1 MPNSTLPEHKMP
13 DDTVPDDVPDDTVP
27 DATTSDATVPDD
39 AVPDD
44 TASEPEH
51 SAVADPVSARHVRL
65 AELLRTAQA
74 GRRESLNGIV
84 VELSPLLWQVAR
96 SQGLEYEEAEDVVQG
111 TWLSLL
117 SHLDQIHSPIALTAW
132 LVTATKREAWR
143 VRAARRAE
151 QPVGQNLM
159 RDMPDPRPIPE
170 ERVLLDEHHY
180 DVWRAVRS
188 LPQRCQELL
197 RVVAFTHRPDYDAVS
212 VALGM
217 PRGSI
222 GPTRG
227 RCLAKLRTL
236 LDHDPRGDLA

>member
-1 MPNSTLPEHKMP
+1 MPSS
-13 DDTVPDDVPDDTVP
+13 TVPESTVPESAVSDSTVP
-27 DATTSDATVPDD
+27 DAPT
-39 AVPDD
+39 
-44 TASEPEH
+44 
-51 SAVADPVSARHVRL
+51 ARHTRMAGLLL
-65 AELLRTAQA
+65 AARA
-74 GRRESLNGIV
+74 GRRESLNEIV

-96 SQGLEYEEAEDVVQG
+96 AQGLDHEAAEDVVQC
-111 TWLSLL
+111 TWLNLL
-117 SHLDQIHSPIALTAW
+117 GHLDQIHSPVALTAW

-151 QPVGQNLM
+151 QPVDRNLM
-159 RDMPDPRPIPE
+159 TDVRDPEPIPE
-170 ERVLLDEHHY
+170 ESVLLAERHH
-180 DVWRAVRS
+180 DVWHAVRL

-197 RVVAFTHRPDYDAVS
+197 RVVAFTHRPDYEAVA

-236 LDHDPRGDLA
+236 LDHDLRGDLA

>member
-1 MPNSTLPEHKMP
+1 
-13 DDTVPDDVPDDTVP
+13 VP
-27 DATTSDATVPDD
+27 DAP
-39 AVPDD
+39 P
-44 TASEPEH
+44 PPL
-51 SAVADPVSARHVRL
+51 SASARHARL
-65 AELLRTAQA
+65 AGLLLSAQS
-74 GRRESLNGIV
+74 GRRESLNEIV
-84 VELSPLLWQVAR
+84 LELSPLLWQVAR
-96 SQGLEYEEAEDVVQG
+96 AQGLDREAAEDVIQC

-117 SHLDQIHSPIALTAW
+117 SHLGQIHSPIALTAW

-143 VRAARRAE
+143 ARAARRAE
-151 QPVGQNLM
+151 QPVDRNLM
-159 RDMPDPRPIPE
+159 TDMRDPEPMPE
-170 ERVLLDEHHY
+170 ESILLAERQH
-180 DVWRAVRS
+180 DVWRAVRR

-197 RVVAFTHRPDYDAVS
+197 RVVAFTQRPDYDAVA

>member
-1 MPNSTLPEHKMP
+1 MTMIEPAAPPEP
-13 DDTVPDDVPDDTVP
+13 GRR
-27 DATTSDATVPDD
+27 
-39 AVPDD
+39 
-44 TASEPEH
+44 
-51 SAVADPVSARHVRL
+51 ADRHERL
-65 AELLRTAQA
+65 AALLLEAQA
-74 GRRESLNGIV
+74 GRRESLERIV

-96 SQGLEYEEAEDVVQG
+96 SQGLDREGAEDAVQC

-117 SHLDQIHSPIALTAW
+117 GSLERIHTPVALTAW

-143 VRAARRAE
+143 VRAASRAE
-151 QPVGQNLM
+151 LPVDGSTM
-159 RDMPDPRPIPE
+159 TEMTDIPDPVPAPE
-170 ERVLLDEHHY
+170 ESVLLAERHR
-180 DVWRAVRS
+180 DVWRAVRR

-197 RVVAFTHRPDYDAVS
+197 RVVAFVHRPDYDEVA

-236 LDHDPRGDLA
+236 LDTEPRGSAS

>member
-1 MPNSTLPEHKMP
+1 MTMIEPAAPP
-13 DDTVPDDVPDDTVP
+13 DPGR
-27 DATTSDATVPDD
+27 
-39 AVPDD
+39 
-44 TASEPEH
+44 H
-51 SAVADPVSARHVRL
+51 ADRHERL
-65 AELLRTAQA
+65 AALLLAAQA
-74 GRRESLNGIV
+74 GRRESLERIV

-96 SQGLEYEEAEDVVQG
+96 AQGLDREAAEDAVQC

-117 SHLDQIHSPIALTAW
+117 GSLGKIHTPMALTAW

-143 VRAARRAE
+143 ARAASRAE
-151 QPVGQNLM
+151 LPVDGATM
-159 RDMPDPRPIPE
+159 TEMSDVPDPLPAPE
-170 ERVLLDEHHY
+170 ESVLLAERHR
-180 DVWRAVRS
+180 DVWRAVRL

-197 RVVAFTHRPDYDAVS
+197 RVVAFVPRPDYDEVA

-236 LDHDPRGDLA
+236 LDAEPHRSAT

>member
-1 MPNSTLPEHKMP
+1 MPNSTLPDLP
-13 DDTVPDDVPDDTVP
+13 SP
-27 DATTSDATVPDD
+27 DAAPDAAGASDPAASDP
-39 AVPDD
+39 AASD
-44 TASEPEH
+44 TAASDTAAAPETGAPTAQH
-51 SAVADPVSARHVRL
+51 ARI
-65 AELLRTAQA
+65 ATLLLSAQA
-74 GRRESLNGIV
+74 GRRESLNEIV

-96 SQGLEYEEAEDVVQG
+96 AQGLDHEAAQDVIQC

-117 SHLDQIHSPIALTAW
+117 RHLDQIHSPVALTAW

-143 VRAARRAE
+143 TRDAHRAE
-151 QPVGQNLM
+151 QPVDRSLM
-159 RDMPDPRPIPE
+159 TDMADPRPLPE
-170 ERVLLDEHHY
+170 ESVLLAERHH
-180 DVWRAVRS
+180 DVWRAVRT

-197 RVVAFTHRPDYDAVS
+197 RVVAFTHRPDYDAVA

-236 LDHDPRGDLA
+236 LDADTRGDLA